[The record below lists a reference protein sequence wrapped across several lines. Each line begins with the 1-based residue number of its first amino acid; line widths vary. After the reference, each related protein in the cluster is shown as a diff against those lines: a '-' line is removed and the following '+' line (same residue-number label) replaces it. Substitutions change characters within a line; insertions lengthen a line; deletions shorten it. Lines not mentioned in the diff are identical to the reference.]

1 MASKLLSVLLFAAG
15 CASGAGAMWYCQPP
29 PPKTALVAV
38 RCPFSQRRAIFD
50 MTDLDHDGCEVVVRG
65 LEMVVTEDG
74 WSVTW
79 ACSQD
84 ARIRPDGE

>member
-1 MASKLLSVLLFAAG
+1 MIVMQPTAAVASFTGSP
-15 CASGAGAMWYCQPP
+15 Y
-29 PPKTALVAV
+29 
-38 RCPFSQRRAIFD
+38 SQRRAIFD
-50 MTDLDHDGCEVVVRG
+50 MTNLDHDGCEVVVRG
-65 LEMVVTEDG
+65 LMVVTEDG